1 MAAVV
6 DTVELIES
14 AAQRCEFVGWTEVPL
29 ADKTGGV
36 AQLLEALREHGFGRR
51 DAVVAFFDRWVALDP
66 ETHLVPSGHHP
77 CARRVTHRTCR
88 VAISESCTVLGYG
101 VDVRGRNLSAP
112 LKAKFAIAEIIRDD
126 KHDVRFLGTNREH
139 GGREARH
146 QSEQLNH
153 GLGIRIQRDNSSI
166 CRSGYGCF

>member
-14 AAQRCEFVGWTEVPL
+14 AAQRCEFVGGTEVPL

-51 DAVVAFFDRWVALDP
+51 DAVVAFLDRWVALDP
-66 ETHLVPSGHHP
+66 ETHLVPSGHHS
-77 CARRVTHRTCR
+77 CARRVTHRAGHI
-88 VAISESCTVLGYG
+88 AIRESCTVLGDG
-101 VDVRGRNLSAP
+101 VDVRGRDLSAP
-112 LKAKFAIAEIIRDD
+112 LKAKFAVAKIIRDD
-126 KHDVRFLGTNREH
+126 KHDVRLLGTNREH

-153 GLGIRIQRDNSSI
+153 ESSYALFHFI
-166 CRSGYGCF
+166 LAKRSK